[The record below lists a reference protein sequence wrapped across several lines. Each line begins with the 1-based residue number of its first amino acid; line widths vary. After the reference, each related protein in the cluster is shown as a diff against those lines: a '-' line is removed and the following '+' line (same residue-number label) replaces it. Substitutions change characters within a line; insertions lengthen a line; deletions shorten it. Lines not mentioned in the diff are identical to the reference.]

1 MALKEVVLERIPSQD
16 SVLYINK
23 SGISFS
29 ANFMKKERLENSEGI
44 KFFFDEDDPYFLGF
58 LFTNDSSTPNT
69 LSLMASGRGTKGASA
84 GVTIK
89 ARELINKNLIL
100 KSIINLPNKLDRTFE
115 ITFDKQREIYFIL
128 LRPNFEVTVNWSDK
142 NKIPDSYSG
151 IYRYLDR
158 NSQIIYIGKGLIK
171 NRASS
176 PERAEWGV
184 VKIQYSV
191 IESDE
196 KSFYWENYYLDR
208 FVSVNGSK
216 PPFNVIMGKSE

>member
-29 ANFMKKERLENSEGI
+29 ANFMKKEKLENAEGI

-58 LFTNDSSTPNT
+58 IFTNDSSTPNT
-69 LSLMASGRGTKGASA
+69 LSLMASGRGTKGSSA

-115 ITFDKQREIYFIL
+115 ITFDKQRKIYYIL
-128 LRPNFEVTVNWSDK
+128 LRPNFEVTINWADK
-142 NKIPDSYSG
+142 NKIPDTYCG

-158 NSQIIYIGKGLIK
+158 NSETIYIGKGNIK
-171 NRASS
+171 SRASS
-176 PERAEWGV
+176 PERVEWGV

-216 PPFNVIMGKSE
+216 PPFNVIMGKAE

>member
-29 ANFMKKERLENSEGI
+29 ANFMKKERLENAEGI

-69 LSLMASGRGTKGASA
+69 LSLMASGRSKGGSA

-100 KSIINLPNKLDRTFE
+100 KSIINLPNKVDRTFE
-115 ITFDKQREIYFIL
+115 IVFDKQRKIYFIL

-142 NKIPDSYSG
+142 NKIPESFSG

-158 NSQIIYIGKGLIK
+158 NSQIIYIGKGFIK

-176 PERAEWGV
+176 PERVEWGV

-216 PPFNVIMGKSE
+216 PPFNVIMGKAE